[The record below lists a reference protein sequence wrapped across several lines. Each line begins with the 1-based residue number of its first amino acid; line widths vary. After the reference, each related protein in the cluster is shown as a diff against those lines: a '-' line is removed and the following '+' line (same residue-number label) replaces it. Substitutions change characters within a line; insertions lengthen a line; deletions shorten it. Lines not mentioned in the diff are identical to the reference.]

1 MLEILIILIVFNI
14 YRIVFICIPN
24 FELDVDKLMYRNMDL
39 EEKIKKLEENV
50 KRLEKL
56 IFEKYDDKDLDLD
69 IVSDED

>member
-24 FELDVDKLMYRNMDL
+24 FELDIDKLMYRNMDL

-50 KRLEKL
+50 KRLEK
-56 IFEKYDDKDLDLD
+56 YDDKDLDLD